1 MEYRNQREG
10 RGERKYTIQIKRKY
24 DIKIT
29 LLSKISYKG
38 GQSNNSRFHNER
50 KLITQKLTFRTDFL
64 QEKSV
69 VSD

>member
-1 MEYRNQREG
+1 MEYRNQREE
-10 RGERKYTIQIKRKY
+10 RERKYTIQIKRKY

-29 LLSKISYKG
+29 HLSKISYKG
-38 GQSNNSRFHNER
+38 EQSNNSRFDNVR
-50 KLITQKLTFRTDFL
+50 KLIKQKLTFRTDFL